1 MYVFCSRRCR
11 KGTLDPAK
19 VRGKIVVCLREGKIK
34 SVSEGQEAR
43 SAGASG
49 MILNNQPHNGRTTLA
64 EPHVLST
71 VNHAPPPKKRRT
83 PSSAGQNLPSR
94 LNVITAT

>member
-1 MYVFCSRRCR
+1 MYFFCSRLCR

-49 MILNNQPHNGRTTLA
+49 MILNNQPHNGRTTLG

-71 VNHAPPPKKRRT
+71 VSNPNGHKPST
-83 PSSAGQNLPSR
+83 PAAAGPQH
-94 LNVITAT
+94 VITAT